1 MHALQYVLDKKKTV
15 QNEKK
20 YNMHALQYV
29 VDKKRLCK
37 MKNITC
43 MHFSMF

>member
-15 QNEKK
+15 QNEK

-29 VDKKRLCK
+29 LDKKRLCK

-43 MHFSMF
+43 MHFSVF